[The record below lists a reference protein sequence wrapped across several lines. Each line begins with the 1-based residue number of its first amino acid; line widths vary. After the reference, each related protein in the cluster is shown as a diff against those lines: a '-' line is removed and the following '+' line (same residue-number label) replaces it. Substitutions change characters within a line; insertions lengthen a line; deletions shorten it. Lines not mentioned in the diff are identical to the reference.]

1 MKHVPHSPLPSRRPL
16 PLSRHRA
23 LLAATL
29 AVAASANAAPVAM
42 NGTGSYTENF
52 DTLPTAPTSANV
64 LTPWTNDTNLNA
76 WYAEQSNGTLVN
88 IVSGNG
94 SSNSG
99 GLYSFGTAGA
109 TERALGSIGSG
120 TPVNIA
126 YGVLLQN
133 TSSGTLLINSIAYT
147 GEQWRNGSN
156 ATAHKLTCSYQK
168 STSPITALD
177 PAAAEP
183 IGWTALPG
191 GDFTGPIATTAT
203 ATALDGNLPAN
214 QAAVSTS
221 PNIPVAAGEYI
232 FLRWHDPNDT
242 GNDHGLALD
251 NLTIS
256 WAATSLPSLT
266 VTVPLDIFSEGSGA
280 NVAVGTVTIPAALGT
295 DLVVSLV
302 SSDTTEAT
310 VPPSVTIPAG
320 QTSANF
326 NISAVNDFLADGSQ
340 AVMITA
346 TASGYLSGQKG
357 ISVED
362 DFDAPISVSVV
373 PSSFNE
379 NAGPEAATGTL
390 IIAENTLV
398 DLTVNLNSTDTTEAT
413 VPASVIIP
421 AGKNTVDFKV
431 AAQDD
436 ADVDGDRTVTIQ
448 ASATGYTGGSIQI
461 QVLDFGDTIPPATLS
476 PGAIAFVGFNADGND
491 DLAFV
496 ALSPIAATDVILFTD
511 NEWNGEQ
518 VGAGGLFNTGEGF
531 IAWTPPAGGVS
542 AGTVVTLSSL
552 STTGRSAS
560 VGAITSSS
568 GSMNFGGSDETVYAY
583 QGNLQTATGVIAAIA
598 THTADSTAGTGLTSS
613 HIVYLPDDVDIAAY
627 TGSRSNQPA
636 FANYLT
642 AIGDTANNWI
652 TQDGSGDQSNDGTA
666 PDVPFSTTP
675 FSLGTGDGFASWIA
689 GFQVGGQT
697 GPNDDFDNDG
707 LDNMVENILGSDP
720 SVANTGLSTV
730 SGTANSVTFR
740 HTRADSPATDLTAT
754 YEWSADLAT
763 WYPSGAGGG
772 LTVTIGAP
780 VVINNG
786 SPNDLVEVTATVTS
800 GSTTQLFVRL
810 KVGQ

>member
-1 MKHVPHSPLPSRRPL
+1 MKHVPHSPTPSRQPL
-16 PLSRHRA
+16 PLSFCRA
-23 LLAATL
+23 LLVASL
-29 AVAASANAAPVAM
+29 GLAASANAAPVPM

-52 DTLPTAPTSANV
+52 DTLPTTGTTN
-64 LTPWTNDTNLNA
+64 PWVNDSTLPA
-76 WYAEQSNGTLVN
+76 WYAEFEIPPTSYAIRAGDGT
-88 IVSGNG
+88 
-94 SSNSG
+94 SNS
-99 GLYSFGTAGA
+99 L
-109 TERALGSIGSG
+109 ERSTHLALAKPQSGHSDPFSSG
-120 TPVNIA
+120 TPGRFA

-133 TSSGTLLINSIAYT
+133 TSSGTILINSIAFT
-147 GEQWRNGSN
+147 GEQWRNGGN
-156 ATAHKLTCSYQK
+156 TTAHKLTCSYQK
-168 STSPITALD
+168 STTPITTLD
-177 PAAAEP
+177 PGAAEP
-183 IGWTALPG
+183 AGWTALPG
-191 GDFTGPIATTAT
+191 GDFTGPVATAT
-203 ATALDGNLPAN
+203 AAALDGNLPAY

-232 FLRWHDPNDT
+232 FLRWHDPNDA

-251 NLTIS
+251 DLTIS
-256 WAATSLPSLT
+256 WAASTLPSLT
-266 VTVPLDIFSEGSGA
+266 VTAPLDIFSESAGPNAS
-280 NVAVGTVTIPAALGT
+280 VGTVTIPAALAS
-295 DLVVSLV
+295 DLLVSLV
-302 SSDTTEAT
+302 SSDPTEAT
-310 VPPSVTIPAG
+310 VPASVTIPAG

-326 NISAVNDFLADGSQ
+326 NISAVNDLLADGSQ
-340 AVMITA
+340 SVIISA
-346 TASGYLSGQKG
+346 TADGYLAGQKSL
-357 ISVED
+357 SVED

-373 PSSFNE
+373 PSSFFE
-379 NAGPEAATGTL
+379 NAGPEAATGTI

-398 DLTVNLNSTDTTEAT
+398 DLTVNLNSTDITEAT

-461 QVLDFGDTIPPATLS
+461 QVLDFGDTVPPATLS
-476 PGAIAFVGFNADGND
+476 PGAIAFVGYNADGND
-491 DLAFV
+491 DFAFV
-496 ALSPIAATDVILFTD
+496 ALSPIAETDLILFTD

-518 VGAGGLFNTGEGF
+518 VGSGGQFNTGEGF
-531 IAWTPPAGGVS
+531 ITWTPPAGGV
-542 AGTVVTLSSL
+542 APGTIVTLNSL
-552 STTGRSAS
+552 STSGRSANLGS
-560 VGAITSSS
+560 ITAVS
-568 GSMNFGGSDETVYAY
+568 GSMNFGGSDETLYAY
-583 QGNLQTATGVIAAIA
+583 QGSLQTATGVIAVIA
-598 THTADSTAGTGLTSS
+598 THTADSTAGTGLTPS

-636 FANYLT
+636 FADYLA

-675 FSLGTGDGFASWIA
+675 FTLGTGDSFASWIA
-689 GFQVGGQT
+689 GYPAVGGLN

-720 SVANTGLSTV
+720 SVANAGLNTV
-730 SGTANSVTFR
+730 SGTATSVTFR

-763 WYPSGAGGG
+763 WYPSGPGGG
-772 LTVTIGAP
+772 ITVTIGAP

-786 SPNDLVEVTATVTS
+786 SPNDIVEVTATVTN
-800 GSTTQLFVRL
+800 GSTTKLFVRL

>member
-1 MKHVPHSPLPSRRPL
+1 MKHVPHSPSPSRRPL

-29 AVAASANAAPVAM
+29 TVAASANAAQVAM

-52 DTLPTAPTSANV
+52 DTLPTTGTAN
-64 LTPWTNDTNLNA
+64 PWVNDSTLPA
-76 WYAEQSNGTLVN
+76 WYAEFEIPPTSYAIRAGDGTAN
-88 IVSGNG
+88 TGAI
-94 SSNSG
+94 
-99 GLYSFGTAGA
+99 YSFGTADA
-109 TERALGSIGSG
+109 TERAFGSIGSG
-120 TPVNIA
+120 TPQKIA

-133 TSSGTLLINSIAYT
+133 TSSGTLLINSIAFT
-147 GEQWRNGSN
+147 GEQWRNGGN
-156 ATAHKLTCSYQK
+156 TTAHKLTCSYQK

-183 IGWTALPG
+183 AGWTALPG
-191 GDFTGPIATTAT
+191 GDFTGPIATAT
-203 ATALDGNLPAN
+203 AAALDGNLPAN
-214 QAAVSTS
+214 QAAVATS

-232 FLRWHDPNDT
+232 FLRWHDPNDV

-266 VTVPLDIFSEGSGA
+266 VTVPLDIFSEGSGPNA
-280 NVAVGTVTIPAALGT
+280 AVGTVTIPAALGT
-295 DLVVSLV
+295 ELVVSLV

-390 IIAENTLV
+390 FIAENTLV
-398 DLTVNLNSTDTTEAT
+398 DLTVNLNSTDITEAT

-476 PGAIAFVGFNADGND
+476 PGAIAFVGFNADGSD

-496 ALSPIAATDVILFTD
+496 ALSPIAATDAILFTD
-511 NEWNGEQ
+511 NEWNGGD
-518 VGAGGLFNTGEGF
+518 VGAGGQFNTGEGF
-531 IAWTPPAGGVS
+531 ITWTPPAGGVP

-560 VGAITSSS
+560 VGSITSAS

-652 TQDGSGDQSNDGTA
+652 TQDGSGDQSIDGTA

-675 FSLGTGDGFASWIA
+675 FTLGTGDGFASWIA
-689 GFQVGGQT
+689 GFQVGGLT

-740 HTRADSPATDLTAT
+740 HNRADSPATDLTAT

-786 SPNDLVEVTATVTS
+786 SPNDIVEVTATVTS

-810 KVGQ
+810 KVSQ